1 MEDAS
6 GQSRWRSIWEVV
18 CVCVCKYFGFCRVWQ
33 HVCGLDPAAEAEA
46 PQTGRAA
53 RAASSRQPHFR
64 IHWNKLGVVSNS
76 FKLLNKWQLCRV
88 EPDATIGA
96 KQQLRRHYNCGADYL
111 PTRSPCSLSCS
122 LSLRLRAV
130 NRKANNTVRKYQ
142 NLKSESGSLNLWIC
156 GEKKH
161 FFRVVSSL
169 ADVLTVWKFM
179 QHLKQNTQVKTG
191 NVWEDSPSQRC
202 LN

>member
-1 MEDAS
+1 M
-6 GQSRWRSIWEVV
+6 
-18 CVCVCKYFGFCRVWQ
+18 
-33 HVCGLDPAAEAEA
+33 
-46 PQTGRAA
+46 
-53 RAASSRQPHFR
+53 
-64 IHWNKLGVVSNS
+64 
-76 FKLLNKWQLCRV
+76 

-96 KQQLRRHYNCGADYL
+96 KQQLRRHYNCGADY
-111 PTRSPCSLSCS
+111 LSCS

-142 NLKSESGSLNLWIC
+142 NLRSESGSFTAKHRLSV
-156 GEKKH
+156 GKKKH

-191 NVWEDSPSQRC
+191 NV
-202 LN
+202 

>member
-6 GQSRWRSIWEVV
+6 GISRWRSIWEVV

-33 HVCGLDPAAEAEA
+33 HVCGLDPAAKAEA
-46 PQTGRAA
+46 PQTSRAA

-76 FKLLNKWQLCRV
+76 FKLLNKWQLCCV

-96 KQQLRRHYNCGADYL
+96 KQQLTRHYNCGADY
-111 PTRSPCSLSCS
+111 LSCS

-142 NLKSESGSLNLWIC
+142 NLKSESGSLSQW
-156 GEKKH
+156 GKK
-161 FFRVVSSL
+161 
-169 ADVLTVWKFM
+169 K
-179 QHLKQNTQVKTG
+179 K
-191 NVWEDSPSQRC
+191 C
-202 LN
+202 L

>member
-1 MEDAS
+1 M
-6 GQSRWRSIWEVV
+6 
-18 CVCVCKYFGFCRVWQ
+18 
-33 HVCGLDPAAEAEA
+33 
-46 PQTGRAA
+46 
-53 RAASSRQPHFR
+53 
-64 IHWNKLGVVSNS
+64 
-76 FKLLNKWQLCRV
+76 

-96 KQQLRRHYNCGADYL
+96 KQQLTRHYNCGADYL

-142 NLKSESGSLNLWIC
+142 NLRSESGSFTAKHRLSV
-156 GEKKH
+156 GKKKH

-179 QHLKQNTQVKTG
+179 QHLKQNKQVKTG
-191 NVWEDSPSQRC
+191 NV
-202 LN
+202 